1 MKEYSVWLSMVKHV
15 SNRKKYQLLA
25 AFGSAE
31 AVCRASS
38 VELASAV
45 SGLTSKD
52 IEALSDDSME
62 EAEDIC
68 RACRRIG
75 AEVIDPC
82 DDIYPA
88 LLRHISDPPA
98 VLYVRGDMP
107 DMENSIAVGIV
118 GQRKATISG
127 MKNASSIAYELSK
140 NGVIVVSGL
149 AAGIDGAAHRGAL
162 DGGSPTV
169 AVLGTAIGKCYP
181 AENAGLMRRIMENG
195 AVISEYPPGSRT
207 YSGSFLMRNRIISGM
222 CRGLLVVEARE
233 KSGSLVTARRA
244 AEQDRDIFAV
254 PGPIDSDDYVG
265 TNGLIKD
272 GAAVVTSAADIL
284 GAYGYVPEK
293 RAARPARQKR
303 EPDIL
308 AETAGTSRG
317 EAAIPEGPDG
327 EIIKAIGKIAH
338 IDEIADRTKMETGE
352 LLARLTMLEIQ
363 GMVVQRPGNY
373 FEIKR

>member
-1 MKEYSVWLSMVKHV
+1 MIFFLNFKTFQDL
-15 SNRKKYQLLA
+15 YQNLL
-25 AFGSAE
+25 
-31 AVCRASS
+31 
-38 VELASAV
+38 
-45 SGLTSKD
+45 
-52 IEALSDDSME
+52 
-62 EAEDIC
+62 
-68 RACRRIG
+68 
-75 AEVIDPC
+75 
-82 DDIYPA
+82 
-88 LLRHISDPPA
+88 
-98 VLYVRGDMP
+98 
-107 DMENSIAVGIV
+107 
-118 GQRKATISG
+118 
-127 MKNASSIAYELSK
+127 K
-140 NGVIVVSGL
+140 NGG
-149 AAGIDGAAHRGAL
+149 
-162 DGGSPTV
+162 
-169 AVLGTAIGKCYP
+169 VL
-181 AENAGLMRRIMENG
+181 
-195 AVISEYPPGSRT
+195 SEYPPGSRT

>member
-31 AVCRASS
+31 AVYRASS
-38 VELASAV
+38 VELASEV
-45 SGLTSKD
+45 PGLTAKD
-52 IEALSDDSME
+52 IEALSDDSMQGAE
-62 EAEDIC
+62 EIC

-75 AEVIDPC
+75 AGIIDPC

-88 LLRHISDPPA
+88 LLRHISDPPV

-107 DMENSIAVGIV
+107 DMEKSIAVGIV
-118 GQRKATISG
+118 GQRKATVSG

-169 AVLGTAIGKCYP
+169 AVLGTAIDKCYP
-181 AENAGLMRRIMENG
+181 AENAGLMRRVMENG

-207 YSGSFLMRNRIISGM
+207 YSCSFLMRNRIISGM

-254 PGPIDSDDYVG
+254 PGPIDSGDYVG

-272 GAAVVTSAADIL
+272 GAAVVTSAYDIL

-293 RAARPARQKR
+293 KAPRSARQKKD
-303 EPDIL
+303 PDM
-308 AETAGTSRG
+308 AEEIGDMPSP
-317 EAAIPEGPDG
+317 AASVPEGPDG
-327 EIIKAIGKIAH
+327 EIIRAIGKIAH

-363 GMVVQRPGNY
+363 GTVVQRPGNY